1 MMGLIKALPLLSL
14 TLSALCGSAL
24 AGEGGNVALRQIL
37 DDGEGG
43 FCVDEGWNPTC
54 DGKL

>member
-1 MMGLIKALPLLSL
+1 MGLIKALPLLPL
-14 TLSALCGSAL
+14 TLSALCCGAL
-24 AGEGGNVALRQIL
+24 AGDSSNVALRQVL

-54 DGKL
+54 DGK